1 MTQEPELP
9 GFVRDLE
16 ILESLDRLEP
26 PMVELAAETTNS
38 EHLESSQSDVDGLPS

>member
-1 MTQEPELP
+1 MTKEPELP

-26 PMVELAAETTNS
+26 PMVELAAETTSS
-38 EHLESSQSDVDGLPS
+38 EHLESSQSEVDGLPS